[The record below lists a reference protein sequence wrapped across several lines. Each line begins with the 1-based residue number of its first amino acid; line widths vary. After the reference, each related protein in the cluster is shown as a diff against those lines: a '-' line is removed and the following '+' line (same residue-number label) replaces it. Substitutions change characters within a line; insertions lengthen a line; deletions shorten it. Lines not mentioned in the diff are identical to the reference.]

1 MKEGFNEA
9 MKNGLKKWR
18 FLPLVAAMAFI
29 LSGCGEPFLS
39 ALQPA
44 GEVAQ
49 KQFNLMMLSVAIMVL
64 VIIVVSIVYVI
75 AVTRFR
81 RSKLGEDFIPK
92 QVEGSHR
99 LEVIWT
105 VIPIILLLILAV
117 PTVALTFELGD
128 QSGAEAE
135 DEEGNREALVVDV
148 RANLYWWE
156 FSYPDQGIVTA
167 QELVVPT
174 DQNVYFNVI
183 ASDVKHS
190 FWIPAVGGKI
200 DTNVDNMNKF
210 YLSFDSERAEEA
222 NNLFYGKCAE
232 LCGPSHALM
241 DFKVKTM
248 GEEDFNQWVTAMQE
262 AGEAEQQFESD
273 TVADGYAVFE
283 DTGCIGCHA
292 INPTQQIGTSSGPNL
307 TTFGEREHV
316 AGILDN
322 KDSEE
327 VQAENIKNWIRN
339 SPDLKP
345 GNEMPVYN
353 QDDLSDE
360 DLDALTEFLM
370 SLKVNNE

>member
-1 MKEGFNEA
+1 

-39 ALQPA
+39 TLQPA

-64 VIIVVSIVYVI
+64 VIIVVAIVYVI
-75 AVTRFR
+75 AVTKFR

-128 QSGAEAE
+128 QSGMEAE

-156 FSYPDQGIVTA
+156 FAYPDQGIVTA
-167 QELVVPT
+167 QDLVVPT

-200 DTNVDNMNKF
+200 DTNVDNMNTF
-210 YLSFDSERAEEA
+210 YLNFDGEKAEEA

-241 DFKVKTM
+241 DFKVQTM
-248 GEEDFNQWVTAMQE
+248 SQEDFDSWVASMQE
-262 AGEAEQQFESD
+262 VAEAEQEFENETIARGAELYND
-273 TVADGYAVFE
+273 NQL
-283 DTGCIGCHA
+283 GCIGCHA
-292 INPTQQIGTSSGPNL
+292 VDPTQQIGTSRGPNMAN
-307 TTFGEREHV
+307 FGERSYT

-322 KDSEE
+322 EDSDE
-327 VQAENIKNWIRN
+327 VREENIKNWIRN
-339 SPDLKP
+339 SAELKP
-345 GNEMPVYN
+345 GNQMPVYN
-353 QDDLSDE
+353 EDDLSDE
-360 DLDALTEFLM
+360 DLDALTEYLM
-370 SLKVNNE
+370 SLKVFSE

>member
-1 MKEGFNEA
+1 

-39 ALQPA
+39 TLQPA

-49 KQFNLMMLSVAIMVL
+49 KQFNLMILSVVIMVL
-64 VIIVVSIVYVI
+64 VIIVVAIVYVI
-75 AVTRFR
+75 AVTKFR

-128 QSGAEAE
+128 TSGMEVE
-135 DEEGNREALVVDV
+135 DEDGNREALVVDV

-167 QELVVPT
+167 QDLVVPT

-200 DTNVDNMNKF
+200 DTNVDNMNTF
-210 YLSFDSERAEEA
+210 YLNFDGEKAAEA

-241 DFKVKTM
+241 DFKVQTM
-248 GEEDFNQWVTAMQE
+248 SQEDFDGWVASMQE
-262 AGEAEQQFESD
+262 AGEAEGDPEFENETIARGYEVFSD
-273 TVADGYAVFE
+273 NQN
-283 DTGCIGCHA
+283 GCIGCHA
-292 INPTQQIGTSSGPNL
+292 INPTQQIGTSQGPNL
-307 TTFGEREHV
+307 TTFGERSYT

-322 KDSEE
+322 EDSEE

-339 SPDLKP
+339 ADALKP
-345 GNEMPVYN
+345 GNTMGAYN
-353 QDDLSDE
+353 EDDISDE

-370 SLKVNNE
+370 SLKVYSE

>member
-1 MKEGFNEA
+1 

-18 FLPLVAAMAFI
+18 FLPLVAALAFI

-39 ALQPA
+39 TLQPA

-64 VIIVVSIVYVI
+64 VIIVVAIVYVI
-75 AVTRFR
+75 AITKFR

-128 QSGAEAE
+128 TQGMEVE

-156 FSYPDQGIVTA
+156 FSYPDQGIVTG

-174 DQNVYFNVI
+174 DENVYFNVI

-200 DTNVDNMNKF
+200 DTNVDNMNTF
-210 YLSFDSERAEEA
+210 YLSFDGEKAQDA
-222 NNLFYGKCAE
+222 DNLFYGKCAE

-241 DFKVKTM
+241 DFKVKTLSPD
-248 GEEDFNQWVTAMQE
+248 EFDQWVASMQE
-262 AGEAEQQFESD
+262 AGEQGDPTFDDE
-273 TVADGYAVFE
+273 TVARGYEVYQE
-283 DTGCIGCHA
+283 QNCISCHA
-292 INPTQQIGTSSGPNL
+292 VNPTQGAGVAVAPNL
-307 TTFGEREHV
+307 TTFGERSYT

-322 KDSEE
+322 RESEE
-327 VQAENIKNWIRN
+327 VRAENIKNWIRN
-339 SPDLKP
+339 SSELKP
-345 GNEMPVYN
+345 GNKMPVYN
-353 QDDLSDE
+353 EDKLSNE
-360 DLDALTEFLM
+360 DLDALTEYLM
-370 SLKVNNE
+370 SLKVYSE

>member
-1 MKEGFNEA
+1 

-18 FLPLVAAMAFI
+18 FLPLFAAMAFI

-39 ALQPA
+39 TLQPA

-64 VIIVVSIVYVI
+64 VIIVVAIVYVI
-75 AVTRFR
+75 AITKFR
-81 RSKLGEDFIPK
+81 RSKLGDDFIPK

-128 QSGAEAE
+128 QSGMEAE
-135 DEEGNREALVVDV
+135 DEEGNREALVIDV

-156 FSYPDQGIVTA
+156 FAYPDQGVVTA
-167 QELVVPT
+167 QDLVVPT

-200 DTNVDNMNKF
+200 DTNVDNMNTF
-210 YLSFDSERAEEA
+210 YLNFDGEKAEEA

-241 DFKVKTM
+241 DFKVQTM
-248 GEEDFNQWVTAMQE
+248 SQEDFDGWIAAMQE
-262 AGEAEQQFESD
+262 SAESEQDFEND
-273 TVADGYAVFE
+273 TVADGFAVFE
-283 DTGCIGCHA
+283 EQGCIGCHA
-292 INPTQQIGTSSGPNL
+292 VDPTQQIGSSAGPNL
-307 TTFGEREHV
+307 TNFGERSYT

-322 KDSEE
+322 EDSDE
-327 VQAENIKNWIRN
+327 VHAENIQNWIRN
-339 SPDLKP
+339 ADVLKP
-345 GNEMPVYN
+345 GNTMGGYN
-353 QDDLSDE
+353 EDDLSDE
-360 DLDALTEFLM
+360 DLDALTEYLM
-370 SLKVNNE
+370 SLKVYSE